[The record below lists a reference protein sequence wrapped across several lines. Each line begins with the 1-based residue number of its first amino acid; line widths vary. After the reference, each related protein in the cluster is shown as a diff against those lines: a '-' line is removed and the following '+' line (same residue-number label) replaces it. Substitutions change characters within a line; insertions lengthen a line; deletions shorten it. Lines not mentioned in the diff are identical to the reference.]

1 MTILEEILSD
11 MLETQENWKWM
22 VQEHLGLSERELEG
36 QKANLKAL
44 NSRCSFFLSG
54 AFFTSVRLDILTFLQ
69 ISRNFAWSV
78 MSQVIY
84 YLLVCYYAFAQVN

>member
-1 MTILEEILSD
+1 
-11 MLETQENWKWM
+11 M

-36 QKANLKAL
+36 QKANLKAP
-44 NSRCSFFLSG
+44 NSRCSFLFSG
-54 AFFTSVRLDILTFLQ
+54 AFFTSMRLDVLTSLQ

-78 MSQVIY
+78 TSQVIY